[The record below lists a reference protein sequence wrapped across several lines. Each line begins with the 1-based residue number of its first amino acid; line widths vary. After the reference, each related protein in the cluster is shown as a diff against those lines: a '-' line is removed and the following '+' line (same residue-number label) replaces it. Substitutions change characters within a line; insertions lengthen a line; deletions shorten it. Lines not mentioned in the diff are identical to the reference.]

1 MKYIITALPM
11 LMCVEVISW
20 LCLVILGL
28 FVIAD
33 LQKAAER
40 R

>member
-1 MKYIITALPM
+1 MKYIFAALPM
-11 LMCVEVISW
+11 ILCVEVISW
-20 LCLVILGL
+20 LCLVILGV

>member
-11 LMCVEVISW
+11 LLCVEVISW
-20 LCLVILGL
+20 LCLVVLGL

>member
-1 MKYIITALPM
+1 MKYIIMALPM
-11 LMCVEVISW
+11 LLCVEVISW
-20 LCLVILGL
+20 LCLVILGV

>member
-20 LCLVILGL
+20 MCLLVIGV

>member
-11 LMCVEVISW
+11 LLCVEVISW
-20 LCLVILGL
+20 MCLVILGL